1 MVVRRYARCMP
12 RRQDDDVAGGPDVP
26 GRRSLMVGAG
36 FLLAAG
42 ATLAVFLTDEAQYLR
57 IAVVAVAWAFVLAT
71 FAAGRRGGD
80 KAAAAA
86 REAQLRRAYEHE
98 LDLEVAARR
107 EYELQLE
114 NELRR
119 ESEQGMREEL
129 DALRTELTAL
139 ADLREQVAGVA
150 AMGSEIAALTAL
162 RDEVARVAAMRE
174 DILALGS
181 LREELGRLDGLRDD
195 MGRLR
200 AELTEQL
207 SSEMLI
213 ERIVMRTQASR
224 VPGEPT
230 RTLDAVWNEET
241 PRELTGG
248 WPAVRLDEPRE
259 TRHVEHVR
267 VERTDVRPSPE
278 PRPRETHTAAAWTPP
293 APPTTTF
300 AGPQPARLG
309 PPPTPAGGSSGA
321 VRPAPADPAPAG
333 PSTTSFPLL
342 PQATPVEPPA
352 PPVAPPPSPL
362 DWLVARELLDTPGEQ
377 QAWQPAPGPPQPT
390 PRRRRGDDLEPPPV
404 PEAEARTTERPSP
417 APRNRI
423 EDRGGYRVA
432 MPEVPTPPPAAPA
445 PPPSPPASS
454 PGSGNRLAEILAEN
468 GVSPAAGGRRRRRYR
483 DDDDSDDVLSRVL
496 GRE

>member
-1 MVVRRYARCMP
+1 MP
-12 RRQDDDVAGGPDVP
+12 RQDDDVAIGGPGVP
-26 GRRSLMVGAG
+26 GRRSLLAGAG

-42 ATLAVFLTDEAQYLR
+42 ATLAVFLTDNPQYLR

-107 EYELQLE
+107 EYELALE

-119 ESEQGMREEL
+119 ESEHGMREEL
-129 DALRTELTAL
+129 DALRSELAAL

-150 AMGSEIAALTAL
+150 AIGSDIAGLAAL
-162 RDEVARVAAMRE
+162 RDEVARVAAMRD

-181 LREELGRLDGLRDD
+181 LRQELGQLHGLRDD

-230 RTLDAVWNEET
+230 RTLDAVWNDET

-259 TRHVEHVR
+259 TRHFEQVR
-267 VERTDVRPSPE
+267 VERADVRPSSE
-278 PRPRETHTAAAWTPP
+278 PQPRETHTAASWTPP

-300 AGPQPARLG
+300 AGPQPSRLG
-309 PPPTPAGGSSGA
+309 PPPSPAGVTPGP
-321 VRPAPADPAPAG
+321 VRPAPVDPLPAA

-342 PQATPVEPPA
+342 PQAAPAEPLPVAPV

-362 DWLVARELLDTPGEQ
+362 DWLVARELLDTPDAP
-377 QAWQPAPGPPQPT
+377 QAWQPAPEPPQPT
-390 PRRRRGDDLEPPPV
+390 PRRRRGDDLGPAPV
-404 PEAEARTTERPSP
+404 PEAEAPTTERPSP
-417 APRNRI
+417 TPRTRI

-432 MPEVPTPPPAAPA
+432 MPEVPPVPPVAPA
-445 PPPSPPASS
+445 PPEPASS
-454 PGSGNRLAEILAEN
+454 PAAGNRLAEILAEN
-468 GVSPAAGGRRRRRYR
+468 GVSPAAAGGRRRRRYR
-483 DDDDSDDVLSRVL
+483 DDDDADDVLSRVL

>member
-1 MVVRRYARCMP
+1 MP
-12 RRQDDDVAGGPDVP
+12 RRQDDDVAGGPGVP
-26 GRRSLMVGAG
+26 GRRSLVAAGG

-42 ATLAVFLTDEAQYLR
+42 ATLAVFLTDDPQYLR

-98 LDLEVAARR
+98 FDLEVAARR
-107 EYELQLE
+107 EYELALE

-129 DALRTELTAL
+129 DALRTELGAL

-150 AMGSEIAALTAL
+150 ALGSEIAALTAL
-162 RDEVARVAAMRE
+162 RDEVARVAAMRD

-181 LREELGRLDGLRDD
+181 LRQELGRLNDLRDD

-248 WPAVRLDEPRE
+248 WPAVRLDE
-259 TRHVEHVR
+259 TRQFEQVR
-267 VERTDVRPSPE
+267 VERTDVRPSSE
-278 PRPRETHTAAAWTPP
+278 PRPRETHTAASWTPP

-300 AGPQPARLG
+300 AGPQPSRLG
-309 PPPTPAGGSSGA
+309 PPPSPAGVSPA
-321 VRPAPADPAPAG
+321 PVRPAPVDPVPVG

-342 PQATPVEPPA
+342 PQAA
-352 PPVAPPPSPL
+352 QQ
-362 DWLVARELLDTPGEQ
+362 LLLLL
-377 QAWQPAPGPPQPT
+377 
-390 PRRRRGDDLEPPPV
+390 RHPV
-404 PEAEARTTERPSP
+404 PPHRS
-417 APRNRI
+417 
-423 EDRGGYRVA
+423 
-432 MPEVPTPPPAAPA
+432 AAPA
-445 PPPSPPASS
+445 PPPVALHGLVVLRLPRLPPRPPLPLGPRRRPRHGPPRAALRPL
-454 PGSGNRLAEILAEN
+454 PGRLERRAALRHCSRRHERPERL
-468 GVSPAAGGRRRRRYR
+468 GVQVAGLRGPRGGGRAGG
-483 DDDDSDDVLSRVL
+483 V
-496 GRE
+496 GG

>member
-1 MVVRRYARCMP
+1 MP

-26 GRRSLMVGAG
+26 ARRSLLTGAG
-36 FLLAAG
+36 FLLAAA
-42 ATLAVFLTDEAQYLR
+42 ATLAVFLTDNPQHLR
-57 IAVVAVAWAFVLAT
+57 VAVVAVAWAFVLAT

-80 KAAAAA
+80 RAAAAA
-86 REAQLRRAYEHE
+86 REAQLRRTYEHE

-107 EYELQLE
+107 EYELELE

-129 DALRTELTAL
+129 DALRTELAAL

-150 AMGSEIAALTAL
+150 ALGSDIAALATL
-162 RDEVARVAAMRE
+162 RDEVARVTAMRE
-174 DILALGS
+174 DLAALGS
-181 LREELGRLDGLRDD
+181 LRQELGQLNGLRDD

-230 RTLDAVWNEET
+230 RTLDAVWNDET

-259 TRHVEHVR
+259 TRQVEQVR
-267 VERTDVRPSPE
+267 VERADVRPSPQ
-278 PRPRETHTAAAWTPP
+278 PRETHTSASWTPP

-300 AGPQPARLG
+300 TGPQPSRLE
-309 PPPTPAGGSSGA
+309 PPPSPAGTAPG
-321 VRPAPADPAPAG
+321 PAPADP
-333 PSTTSFPLL
+333 
-342 PQATPVEPPA
+342 PPT
-352 PPVAPPPSPL
+352 PPPSPL
-362 DWLVARELLDTPGEQ
+362 DWLVARELLD
-377 QAWQPAPGPPQPT
+377 APVAPPSREPSPEPPQT
-390 PRRRRGDDLEPPPV
+390 APRRRRGDNAEAPAV
-404 PEAEARTTERPSP
+404 PAAEARTTERPSP
-417 APRNRI
+417 TPRTRI

-432 MPEVPTPPPAAPA
+432 LPEVPPVPPAAVPPSPPPPPAASPA
-445 PPPSPPASS
+445 T
-454 PGSGNRLAEILAEN
+454 GDRLAEILAEN

-483 DDDDSDDVLSRVL
+483 EDDESDDVLSRVL
-496 GRE
+496 GRD